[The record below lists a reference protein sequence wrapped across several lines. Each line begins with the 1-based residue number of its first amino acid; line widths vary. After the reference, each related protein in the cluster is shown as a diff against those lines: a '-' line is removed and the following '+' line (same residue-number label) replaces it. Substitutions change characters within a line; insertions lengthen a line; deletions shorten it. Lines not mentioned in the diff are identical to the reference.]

1 MCIFAALHLE
11 TWKPNTM
18 GLCKSPLTAAQ
29 RQFMAKMFPH
39 DVESYSSRNP
49 SCIWK
54 VLFKETNILTIH
66 GTEDEVAL
74 M

>member
-1 MCIFAALHLE
+1 
-11 TWKPNTM
+11 
-18 GLCKSPLTAAQ
+18 
-29 RQFMAKMFPH
+29 MAKMFPH